1 MQTFA
6 VRASCLLGLL
16 LCAGCLFG
24 QGATPQTVASTRA
37 SKEFPCPAEQ
47 LKVEELSS
55 TSFRIS
61 GCGNPATYTSMGG
74 NVGNPYDA
82 MCQREAA
89 APPPAAPAAAP
100 AQ

>member
-1 MQTFA
+1 MRKSMMNGA
-6 VRASCLLGLL
+6 VGLVGVLLMT
-16 LCAGCLFG
+16 GCLFG

-61 GCGNPATYTSMGG
+61 GCGNTATYTCMGG

-82 MCQREAA
+82 VCQREAA
-89 APPPAAPAAAP
+89 APAAAP
-100 AQ
+100 PAH